1 MLGERADN
9 GHMGWNFDEDLVR
22 IPRTLLRVAEEAEAA
37 AGTEPLLKLVLM
49 RVLGRYP
56 EARDAFVKAI
66 QETFDGKRVP
76 VPKWAT

>member
-1 MLGERADN
+1 
-9 GHMGWNFDEDLVR
+9 MGWNFDESLVR
-22 IPRTLLRVAEEAEAA
+22 IPRSIMRVVVEETET

-49 RVLGRYP
+49 RVLGRFP

-76 VPKWAT
+76 VPQWAT